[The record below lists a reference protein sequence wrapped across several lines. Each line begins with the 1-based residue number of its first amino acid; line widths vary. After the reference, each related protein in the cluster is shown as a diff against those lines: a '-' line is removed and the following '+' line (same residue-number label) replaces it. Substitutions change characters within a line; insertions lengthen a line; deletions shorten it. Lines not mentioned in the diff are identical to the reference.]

1 MSKEET
7 QFKPGESGNPNGR
20 PKGSAENSITG
31 IIRANSGDQVTFKL
45 KGEEHTMS
53 KAEAMDFI
61 LTSKAIAGNLKA
73 MEIYMDRHD
82 GKSVQP
88 QEHRFP
94 KKADEML
101 DTINDIIGKPEKKS
115 D

>member
-1 MSKEET
+1 MSNPNPSYK
-7 QFKPGESGNPNGR
+7 FPPGESGNPNGR
-20 PKGSAENSITG
+20 PKEENSITA

-61 LTSKAIAGNLKA
+61 LTSKAISGNLKA

-88 QEHRFP
+88 QEHTFP
-94 KKADEML
+94 TKSDEML